1 MAINKQAEK
10 EFKANLKRINK
21 ISGTKISYK
30 DLRKKVEELMAKT
43 GKEREDAFTKAY
55 TDLTT
60 TLSSNLLREAIVH
73 GYNLS
78 YPGRKNSSDSFSITI
93 QTKNAKALI
102 NEMCDLL
109 SPGYYESHPITDSQ
123 LDAIRDYELETLNA
137 HTFHSDLEV
146 CLTGWNEA
154 CYAED
159 TNTLEAIFPDSTD
172 HVYSENKNDQK
183 DITAAEYYKK
193 AQLTQAR
200 LDKHGKLWRWFHPGK
215 VRTYTNYIQNIHNKL
230 NKIGFD
236 PAKHGE
242 ASVELLKGTIIRP
255 IALDPE
261 AVEHTHK
268 KFVIDYRKDHTP
280 PLTIG
285 REKFKKAR
293 ELDANPNTSLDKEL
307 EPLLDKYNLDKL
319 DILDDTRMSD
329 LEKGAT
335 TYDTTRFIDGYTDT
349 LTSVYVKSYQA
360 FAAQAGKNTGNMNV
374 REIISD
380 ARKVMITVAKRYT
393 PVLESKSFADLK
405 KPFYQNIKYP
415 ERLANQ
421 FERVNRLQKLN
432 LSQEKLDAIL
442 KEANDLINEW
452 KADPKKVVLEDI
464 EMGRNPDLL
473 SSESASNDSIGIME
487 NSQSK
492 EKLSISFD
500 SDFDDFDISK
510 PIDPPQKNSQISLS

>member
-10 EFKANLKRINK
+10 EFKTNLKRINK

-30 DLRKKVEELMAKT
+30 DLRKKVEELMTKT

-60 TLSSNLLREAIVH
+60 TLSSNLLKEAIVH
-73 GYNLS
+73 GYNS
-78 YPGRKNSSDSFSITI
+78 AYPGRKNSSDSFSITI
-93 QTKNAKALI
+93 QTKNAKSLI
-102 NEMCDLL
+102 NEMCNLL

-123 LDAIRDYELETLNA
+123 LDAIRDYELQTLNS
-137 HTFHSDLEV
+137 HTFYSDLEV
-146 CLTGWNEA
+146 CLKGWNEA

-159 TNTLEAIFPDSTD
+159 TKTLDAIFPDSTD
-172 HVYSENKNDQK
+172 HVYKGDKNDQK
-183 DITAAEYYKK
+183 DITAAEFYKK

-200 LDKHGKLWRWFHPGK
+200 LDKHNKLWRWCHPGK
-215 VRTYTNYIQNIHNKL
+215 VKAYTNYIQNIYNKL
-230 NKIGFD
+230 NQIGFIPD
-236 PAKHGE
+236 KHGE
-242 ASVELLKGTIIRP
+242 ASVELLKGNIMRP

-261 AVEHTHK
+261 AVEHTHRM
-268 KFVIDYRKDHTP
+268 FVVDYRKNHTP

-293 ELDANPNTSLDKEL
+293 ELDANPDTSLDKEL

-319 DILDDTRMSD
+319 DILDDARMSD

-349 LTSVYVKSYQA
+349 LTAVYVRSYQQ

-393 PVLESKSFADLK
+393 PVLESKSFTDLK
-405 KPFYQNIKYP
+405 KPFYQTTKRT
-415 ERLANQ
+415 EALANQ
-421 FERVNRLQKLN
+421 FERVNRLQNLN
-432 LSQEKLDAIL
+432 LSQEKLNAI
-442 KEANDLINEW
+442 KQEAIDLINEW
-452 KADPKKVVLEDI
+452 ATDPRKVVLEDI

-473 SSESASNDSIGIME
+473 SSESVNNDSIGVME

-492 EKLSISFD
+492 EKLSISLNSNFG
-500 SDFDDFDISK
+500 DFDISMPVK
-510 PIDPPQKNSQISLS
+510 TTEKNSQISLS